1 MVTNVNCGQIVDE
14 SVHISNILHIVL
26 IHIAPF
32 NLLSNQY
39 ILYQLHLL
47 IELFQPKT
55 ACLHEM
61 NMVVNFNL

>member
-26 IHIAPF
+26 IHVAPF
-32 NLLSNQY
+32 NLLSIQY

-61 NMVVNFNL
+61 NIVVYFNS